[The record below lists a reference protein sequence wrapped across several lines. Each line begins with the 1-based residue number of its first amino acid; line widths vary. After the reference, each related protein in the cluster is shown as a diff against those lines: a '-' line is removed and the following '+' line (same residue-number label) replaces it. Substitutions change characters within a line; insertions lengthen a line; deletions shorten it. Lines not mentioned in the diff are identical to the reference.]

1 MQYKLKYYDNSL
13 KRSLGISS
21 YEETVNGYRYYAI
34 MVAEQRMSSMN
45 FYSYD
50 IIEL

>member
-1 MQYKLKYYDNSL
+1 MQYKLKYYDDSL
-13 KRSLGISS
+13 KRSLGIASF
-21 YEETVNGYRYYAI
+21 EEIIHGDRYYAI
-34 MVAEQRMSSMN
+34 MIADQRMASMG